1 MTVEEEFDALIS
13 GERELDTTS
22 ELIYIDFRPQE
33 KDMSVDSDG
42 RPLGTRWYWE
52 SVKGWH
58 GPLTEESARKAA
70 NRYGIGTE
78 IRPYKTYG
86 LSQEVKDQIAA
97 FDAELEEAEARMTPE
112 ERTAELNAALRR
124 MARTQD
130 QVVLPMKRYSDGS
143 YRKS

>member
-22 ELIYIDFRPQE
+22 ELIYIDFRPLE
-33 KDMSVDSDG
+33 NDMSVDSDG

-52 SVKGWH
+52 SMNGWH

-70 NRYGIGTE
+70 KRYGIGTE

-86 LSQEVKDQIAA
+86 LSQAVKDQIAEQ
-97 FDAELEEAEARMTPE
+97 DAEDEAAEARMSPS
-112 ERTAELNAALRR
+112 ERVDAVNALLR
-124 MARTQD
+124 MDEAKD